1 MTALPINRVI
11 GQIITCPTRLQVLV
25 LTTIIWA
32 GIYLPGLGSV
42 ELKHEEPRRALP
54 AIHMLASGDWLV
66 PRVGSIP
73 FLRKPPMVHWL
84 IALSF
89 LATGTKSEW
98 AVRLPSAL
106 ATLALALAIG
116 GLGTSCL
123 GAIGGF
129 FPAILF
135 LSNFVIFE
143 TRRLSRFEAVS

>member
-1 MTALPINRVI
+1 MIALTINRVVR
-11 GQIITCPTRLQVLV
+11 QIVTRPPGLQVLV
-25 LTTIIWA
+25 LTMIIWA

-54 AIHMLASGDWLV
+54 ALHMLASGDWLV

-73 FLRKPPMVHWL
+73 FLRKPPMLHWL

-106 ATLALALAIG
+106 ATLAVALAIG
-116 GLGTSCL
+116 GMGGYLFW
-123 GAIGGF
+123 AHRGF
-129 FPAILF
+129 FWAIF
-135 LSNFVIFE
+135 FFSHFCIFVK
-143 TRRLSRFEAVS
+143 RGLVRVGGG

>member
-1 MTALPINRVI
+1 MVALTINRVVR
-11 GQIITCPTRLQVLV
+11 QIATRPTQLQVLV

-54 AIHMLASGDWLV
+54 ALHMLASGDWLV

-73 FLRKPPMVHWL
+73 FLRKPPMLHWL

-98 AVRLPSAL
+98 TVRLPSAL

-116 GLGTSCL
+116 GVGTYTAGPTRDVFAGNLLLSKFRILLECE
-123 GAIGGF
+123 IGG
-129 FPAILF
+129 A
-135 LSNFVIFE
+135 
-143 TRRLSRFEAVS
+143 

>member
-1 MTALPINRVI
+1 MVALTINRVVR
-11 GQIITCPTRLQVLV
+11 QIAARPTRLQVLV
-25 LTTIIWA
+25 LTMIIWA

-42 ELKHEEPRRALP
+42 ERKHEEPRRALP
-54 AIHMLASGDWLV
+54 ALHMLASGDWLV

-73 FLRKPPMVHWL
+73 FLRKPPMLHWL

-116 GLGTSCL
+116 GVGGYCV
-123 GAIGGF
+123 GPNGGF